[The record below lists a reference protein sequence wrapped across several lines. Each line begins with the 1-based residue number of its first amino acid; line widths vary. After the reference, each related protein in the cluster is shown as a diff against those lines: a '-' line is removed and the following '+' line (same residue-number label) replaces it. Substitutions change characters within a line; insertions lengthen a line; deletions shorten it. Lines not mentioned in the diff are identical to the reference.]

1 MSVPFIK
8 DYSASDNDKSQE
20 ESKAD
25 IFCTLFLPWLI
36 ILNVKRSKFEISY
49 GKNWKSNPKR
59 TTSKF
64 NFRLVNKIW
73 VENQFPLLKRSK
85 ASGPDNLP
93 PGMLK
98 DCSNELSG
106 PLCCLINLA
115 MINSTIPNEWSLAK
129 VILFSKI
136 ETELTQTTTVQ
147 YIYYL
152 YRRRY

>member
-1 MSVPFIK
+1 M
-8 DYSASDNDKSQE
+8 
-20 ESKAD
+20 
-25 IFCTLFLPWLI
+25 
-36 ILNVKRSKFEISY
+36 
-49 GKNWKSNPKR
+49 
-59 TTSKF
+59 
-64 NFRLVNKIW
+64 NKIW

-129 VILFSKI
+129 VILFSKK